1 MGNENSTTQNQSE
14 GAGPPNIILLP
25 PNPETP
31 QATAPELGQTPR
43 NAADV
48 PRKQGKKTENI
59 CGGDSRSISPG
70 AARTLAENTFPL
82 PLPTDSIWGHA
93 AEDPAS
99 TNPAKGPPD
108 LTIQGHVTEECR
120 GLFRTDCLSQAGEVN
135 EHHMPASLPFEELVQ
150 GDIHASQKADD
161 GEWLPPHRNVEEF
174 LSEAQ
179 ENKEAKLTAAGDSDH
194 TTVVVLPVT
203 GDQREAS
210 MDTGSSECPSLMQ
223 EMLPACS
230 SEPEI
235 MQLSKQL
242 SEKSDPNPC
251 LVSQGKEAGDDF
263 TPSESPKDS
272 GFPQAIHKEPAATQI
287 SKGDPDGEDGL
298 TVKHETLIPND
309 FASGGCNRE
318 ECRANGEAQN
328 LIDNSEASDP
338 RDIREA
344 NPNVIPQ
351 TKGQEHADTQLLVL
365 DSPFVAQ
372 SLSSTLS
379 PKGPS
384 KEPLSPGDYSG
395 SIQSTVQEA
404 PSEKCIHVDKTGH
417 IKEDLFVYIKPL
429 CEHGLSQTE
438 KMHPTSS
445 FPSENTQAPGAVSD
459 IESSCLAGE
468 SILASATEC
477 ISTLDKRQPIADGK
491 SVLEKCSLDSAGE
504 SKLSEI
510 SPKCLKLVQVSEG
523 DTEVLMGEET
533 VDLTQVPVPNTPL
546 GELNERAGS
555 LLDPIEEN
563 KRHINLEIQSDVKRE
578 NELNGHLE
586 KECATKDI
594 NSANHVNFS
603 EEAPCEFSYRSE
615 QEMSEETATD
625 SPDLGFKLVQPEDTV
640 QCPQE
645 SFWNLDEP
653 DPNSKD
659 SVLCSPATEM
669 PQESCIGVL
678 HESLHGQWEETE
690 IQPVK
695 QDGDLSPSVPRETSL
710 EMEQL
715 NPALPETVLS
725 GKGLERAESASVG
738 EKEKPHLR
746 GSQRTDKK
754 IQEAES
760 ISDNDGK
767 RQQMKVFDSGDLED
781 GAITGEGQNA
791 SLETAIEEVLNSDL
805 DSQVAGEALG
815 LEGGVQTLILLQ
827 APQQGVHSPSPT
839 LLIGSVGP
847 NLLESQPSTKVAVSN
862 NFEESA
868 QSTERGEGIASFD
881 SSQACVPSPGVES
894 KLHESNLNP
903 ITSSAA
909 ANPRGL
915 TPGYPPLEPSGQM
928 VEPLGFTGENLQ
940 KVAGLKQETMCKDVH
955 LMNLPAQNEIPL
967 QSCNKPSIRAKEY
980 GCPEQMLNKPKQVQ
994 HDLLI
999 SDIQHEGACQIN
1011 VFPKETDT
1019 NQQPI
1024 SHSKSEEDIN
1034 SHSEPALFQSPG
1046 SGSSASSC
1054 HSLTAQHP
1062 DDPGKRVLDATTG
1075 GGPSLILAPG
1085 PGVQEEAEQLAACS
1099 CQESSNNIG
1108 TQMERDEDSFWSFS
1122 PTLERS
1128 GLKTDDKMLKEPGK
1142 AAENIAFDETGST
1155 GSADDAGQ
1163 CSGIRERELPSPVG
1177 SNLALDHPDHSWQQS
1192 TSSKTEAWQSRTEPG
1207 IITGLMSLPGGPTV
1221 SVAQP
1226 NLQTTALGVHGQVGK
1241 EPPVSESLRL
1251 KSMEITAMTSRT
1263 PELASATETGPGSIG
1278 NDPKAENVP
1287 TLEASSAVL
1296 LPEDSLLSLIPEIAR
1311 EETTTTE
1318 SQGSLNK
1325 ENSSREQP
1333 SIFAIQP
1340 VPCLGQTSLSSK
1352 SQQEMF
1358 DEKKVAANL
1367 CLEDKPDCN
1376 VLGPACPENV
1386 GHVPTEDAES
1396 SNEKKTDVSHK
1407 PMEVPGC
1414 VEQGP
1419 RQACITTGLPDFREH
1434 INKIIEKSLWSTLN
1448 IEHPQ
1453 LSLEERKEKVL
1464 VLSRE
1469 DEPSFWHTSPP
1480 GQKAEPKRDGEEV
1493 ALTPEVSC
1501 RVPEDM
1507 LSPQGN
1513 TTTEK
1518 QLGGMMGLPSTQAN
1532 DVSASEDGP
1541 SLFPQTADQMER
1553 SEAVGVRVEQKV
1565 GASVEDNTCLKRGEL
1580 DRTSC
1585 LPSDPPRQQPP
1596 LENHEDFKGE
1606 DYYLTAQENSGAT
1619 FSNMDLIH
1627 PSNQSWEVVP
1637 NEKKQREGSPSSMI
1651 DVEGTSHQSGPRC
1664 APGNSPPLGD
1674 VESLAGDGYEK
1685 FGISNLGNESKPQGT
1700 GGLEELET
1708 TGRLPTGTAP
1718 KSLEKQEPLSETVE
1732 ESLKKGQNFKESQND
1747 LETTVGEAE
1756 CDIILSKIETE
1767 ARACCDKPCRNSP
1780 ETGTT
1785 RALFTPTSD
1794 SALQAN
1800 CQDQGTETLY
1810 GSLKTTVEMEKD
1822 AAAAEYFVSMDI
1834 DVPLAEPECEI
1845 SPHMIGRKS
1854 SLASSPEPGK
1864 LQVHNPQALV
1874 SEEFPSKRNFSES
1887 CHPPLQSSR
1896 EDAVAEIGQTT
1907 SDEVRD
1913 DVSVASCPVA
1923 VDATQLASADLD
1935 NRSSDAP
1942 PLCGD
1947 TVVQNSSGLI
1957 TPGIDQAT
1965 KVLESKDIVHP
1976 VSEHLYLA
1984 SVSTNDEE
1992 TPSSQSTALTQD
2004 FRRSSDSEE
2013 AFETPE
2019 STTPVK
2025 ASPVPVPPPPP
2036 EIVAE
2041 QEISPQQPPED
2052 PGFGSEAIFIPDVPQ
2067 NESLEGSPFR
2077 PPSHSF
2083 STVFDEDKPIAS
2095 SGTYNLDFDNIEL
2108 IDTFQTLEP
2117 SSPDAKNWEPK
2128 VNVRRKSTDSVPV
2141 SRSTLSR
2148 SLSLQASDFDGVSYL
2163 GNNETVTLTADTYST
2178 GSSSASSTLKR
2189 SKKPRPPSLKKK
2201 PATKKPPEAPQV
2213 KEPQPEPTLGTPEPP
2228 DPSEE
2233 KLESETKDESP
2244 KAESSGPPEVPKDRP
2259 DPTVGP
2265 GTANPLEP
2273 ASVERARP
2281 LDIGESKVQNSPPV
2295 GKKTAPLS
2303 TAPEAVEVTPPDTGG
2318 QERSPPKGIAV
2329 RLEFDYSEDKDNCEG
2344 SQESPPPPKK
2354 IGKKPVAK
2362 MPLRRPKPKKIVEKL
2377 DNTPNSPTKS
2387 PAEPNDIPVS
2397 KGSYTF
2403 DIDKWDDPNFNPF
2416 SSTTKMQESP
2426 KLPQQTYS
2434 FDPNTCDDS
2443 IDPFKSSS
2451 KIPSSPSKSP
2461 ASFEISANA
2470 TETNGM
2476 EGDNLNKPAK
2486 KKKTPL
2492 KTMVEDVMSVCSL
2505 FDTFR
2510 VKKSPKRSPLSDPPS
2525 QDPTPLPTPETPPV
2539 ITTVAHATDEEKLAV
2554 TNQKWTCMA
2563 VDLEADKQDYPQP
2576 SDLSTF
2582 VNETKFDS
2590 PTDELDYSNSYEIEY
2605 MEKIGSSLPRD
2616 DGTPKKQSLYL
2627 MFEAPQ
2633 DTLLQ
2638 SPPVRLS
2645 DSPTPCSGSSFEE
2658 TEAQMNAGVKIHHPT
2673 ARMLA
2678 PNQETSSQ
2686 APEKSKQKEL
2696 ESIALGTAS
2705 DAIELTAVED
2715 SFVSAEA
2722 LLNRISHPTSLCDPL
2737 EYLEPDLAEKNPP
2750 IFAQKLQIEATVP
2763 ADASISKTAL
2773 YSRIGTSE
2781 PEKKTGFLYQ
2791 QTDLNSALQI
2801 ARAEIVT
2808 KEREVSEWKDKYEES
2823 RGEVMEMRKIVA
2835 EYEKTIAQMI
2845 EDEQREKSVSHHTVQ
2860 QLIVEKEQALADL
2873 NSVEKSLADLFR
2885 RYEKMKEVLEGFR
2898 KNEEVLK
2905 KCAQEYLSRVKK
2917 EEQRYQA
2924 LKIHAEE
2931 KLDRA
2936 NAEIAQVRGKAQQE
2950 QAAYQASLRKEQL
2963 KVDALERTLEQ
2974 KNKEIEELTKI
2985 CDELI
2990 AKMGKS

>member
-1 MGNENSTTQNQSE
+1 MGNENSTTRNQV
-14 GAGPPNIILLP
+14 
-25 PNPETP
+25 
-31 QATAPELGQTPR
+31 TAPELGQPPG
-43 NAADV
+43 NAADIQ
-48 PRKQGKKTENI
+48 RKPGKETENI
-59 CGGDSRSISPG
+59 SGGDSSSISPG
-70 AARTLAENTFPL
+70 AARTLAKNTFPL
-82 PLPTDSIWGHA
+82 PLPAYSIWGHA
-93 AEDPAS
+93 TGGPAS
-99 TNPAKGPPD
+99 INPAEGPPD
-108 LTIQGHVTEECR
+108 LTRQGHATEECR
-120 GLFRTDCLSQAGEVN
+120 ELFDTDCPSQAGEVN
-135 EHHMPASLPFEELVQ
+135 EHCMPASLPFEELAQ
-150 GDIHASQKADD
+150 DDIHAHQKADD
-161 GEWLPPHRNVEEF
+161 AERPPPQRNVEEF
-174 LSEAQ
+174 LSDAQ
-179 ENKEAKLTAAGDSDH
+179 ESKEAKLTAAGDLGH
-194 TTVVVLPVT
+194 TIVAILPAD
-203 GDQREAS
+203 GDWREAS
-210 MDTGSSECPSLMQ
+210 VDTGPSEYPSLMQ
-223 EMLPACS
+223 EMLPAYS
-230 SEPEI
+230 SELEV
-235 MQLSKQL
+235 MHLSEQLSG
-242 SEKSDPNPC
+242 KSDPNPC
-251 LVSQGKEAGDDF
+251 FLPQGKEAEDDF
-263 TPSESPKDS
+263 PPSESPKES
-272 GFPQAIHKEPAATQI
+272 GFLQAIHKEPAATRI

-298 TVKHETLIPND
+298 IVKQETLIPND
-309 FASGGCNRE
+309 SASGGCNRE

-328 LIDNSEASDP
+328 LIDNSETSDT

-344 NPNVIPQ
+344 SSNVIPQ
-351 TKGQEHADTQLLVL
+351 TNGQEHADIQLLVL
-365 DSPFVAQ
+365 DSPLVTQ
-372 SLSSTLS
+372 SPSSTLS

-384 KEPLSPGDYSG
+384 KETLFPGDYSG

-404 PSEKCIHVDKTGH
+404 PSEKCIHVDKIGH
-417 IKEDLFVYIKPL
+417 IEEDLFVCIKPL

-438 KMHPTSS
+438 KTHPTLN
-445 FPSENTQAPGAVSD
+445 FPSEDTQAPGAVSNV
-459 IESSCLAGE
+459 ESSLAGE

-491 SVLEKCSLDSAGE
+491 SVLEKCSPDSTGQSE
-504 SKLSEI
+504 LSEI

-523 DTEVLMGEET
+523 DADVLMGQET
-533 VDLTQVPVPNTPL
+533 VDITQVPVPYTPL

-555 LLDPIEEN
+555 LLVPNEET
-563 KRHINLEIQSDVKRE
+563 KQHINLEIQSDVKRE
-578 NELNGHLE
+578 DELNGHLE

-603 EEAPCEFSYRSE
+603 EEAPCEFSCRSE
-615 QEMSEETATD
+615 QEMSEEVAIG
-625 SPDLGFKLVQPEDTV
+625 SHDLGFKLVQPEDTV
-640 QCPQE
+640 QCLQE
-645 SFWNLDEP
+645 SFWSLDEP
-653 DPNSKD
+653 DPKSKD
-659 SVLCSPATEM
+659 SALCSPATEM
-669 PQESCIGVL
+669 PQESCTRVL

-695 QDGDLSPSVPRETSL
+695 QDGDLSPSVPTGTAM

-715 NPALPETVLS
+715 NPTLPETVLG
-725 GKGLERAESASVG
+725 GKGLKRAESAPVG
-738 EKEKPHLR
+738 EVEKPHLR
-746 GSQRTDKK
+746 EYQRTDRK
-754 IQEAES
+754 IQMAES
-760 ISDNDGK
+760 ISDDDEK
-767 RQQMKVFDSGDLED
+767 KEQTKVLDSGDLED
-781 GAITGEGQNA
+781 GATSNEGQNA
-791 SLETAIEEVLNSDL
+791 SLETAIEENLNSDL
-805 DSQVAGEALG
+805 DSQVAGEASG
-815 LEGGVQTLILLQ
+815 IESGVQTLILLQ
-827 APQQGVHSPSPT
+827 VPQQGVRSPSPT
-839 LLIGSVGP
+839 LLIGSAGP
-847 NLLESQPSTKVAVSN
+847 SLLGPQSSTKVLVSN
-862 NFEESA
+862 NFGESA
-868 QSTERGEGIASFD
+868 QSTERGEGIAPCD
-881 SSQACVPSPGVES
+881 PPQECASSLEVES
-894 KLHESNLNP
+894 EHKSNLSP
-903 ITSSAA
+903 ITYSAA
-909 ANPRGL
+909 ANPTGL
-915 TPGYPPLEPSGQM
+915 TLGYPLLEPSGQV
-928 VEPLGFTGENLQ
+928 VEPLVFTGDNLQ
-940 KVAGLKQETMCKDVH
+940 TVAGLKQETMCKDVH
-955 LMNLPAQNEIPL
+955 LMSLPAQNEVTL
-967 QSCNKPSIRAKEY
+967 QSCNKPSIRAEEY
-980 GCPEQMLNKPKQVQ
+980 CCPEQVLNKPKQEQ

-999 SDIQHEGACQIN
+999 SGIQHEGTCHMD

-1019 NQQPI
+1019 EKQPI
-1024 SHSKSEEDIN
+1024 SHFKSEEDIHR
-1034 SHSEPALFQSPG
+1034 HSEPALFPGPG

-1054 HSLTAQHP
+1054 HSLTAPHP
-1062 DDPGKRVLDATTG
+1062 DDPGKKVHDGMRG
-1075 GGPSLILAPG
+1075 GVPAPVPAPG

-1099 CQESSNNIG
+1099 CQESSNSVS
-1108 TQMERDEDSFWSFS
+1108 TQIERDEDSFGSFS
-1122 PTLERS
+1122 PTQERS
-1128 GLKTDDKMLKEPGK
+1128 GLKTDDEMVQEPGK
-1142 AAENIAFDETGST
+1142 AAENISLDETEST
-1155 GSADDAGQ
+1155 GSADDPER
-1163 CSGIRERELPSPVG
+1163 CSGISERELPNPVG

-1192 TSSKTEAWQSRTEPG
+1192 TSCKTEAWQTRTGPE
-1207 IITGLMSLPGGPTV
+1207 IITSPMTLPVGPTV

-1226 NLQTTALGVHGQVGK
+1226 NLQTTALGVRGQVGT
-1241 EPPVSESLRL
+1241 EPPESESL
-1251 KSMEITAMTSRT
+1251 SQNCMEITAMANRV
-1263 PELASATETGPGSIG
+1263 PEPASATETRPGSTG
-1278 NDPKAENVP
+1278 NHPEAENVP
-1287 TLEASSAVL
+1287 TLEASSAAL
-1296 LPEDSLLSLIPEIAR
+1296 LPKDNLLSLVPEIAG
-1311 EETTTTE
+1311 EEITTTE
-1318 SQGSLNK
+1318 SQGSLSK
-1325 ENSSREQP
+1325 ENSRAQP
-1333 SIFAIQP
+1333 NIFAVQP
-1340 VPCLGQTSLSSK
+1340 VPCLGQTSLSSE

-1358 DEKKVAANL
+1358 DEKKVPANL
-1367 CLEDKPDCN
+1367 CLEDKPGCN
-1376 VLGPACPENV
+1376 VLSPACPENV

-1407 PMEVPGC
+1407 PMDLQGW

-1419 RQACITTGLPDFREH
+1419 RQACITAGLPDFREH
-1434 INKIIEKSLWSTLN
+1434 INKIIDKSVWSTLN
-1448 IEHPQ
+1448 IERPQ

-1464 VLSRE
+1464 VLSHK
-1469 DEPSFWHTSPP
+1469 DEPAFWHTSPP
-1480 GQKAEPKRDGEEV
+1480 GQKVEPKGDGEEV
-1493 ALTPEVSC
+1493 ALTPDDSC

-1513 TTTEK
+1513 TTPEK
-1518 QLGGMMGLPSTQAN
+1518 QLGGMMGLPSIQAD
-1532 DVSASEDGP
+1532 DVSKDGP
-1541 SLFPQTADQMER
+1541 NLFPQKAGQTER
-1553 SEAVGVRVEQKV
+1553 SETVGMGVAQKV
-1565 GASVEDNTCLKRGEL
+1565 GASVEDNMCLERGEL
-1580 DRTSC
+1580 DHTSC
-1585 LPSDPPRQQPP
+1585 LPSDPTRQQPP
-1596 LENHEDFKGE
+1596 LENHRDFKGE

-1619 FSNMDLIH
+1619 FSKTDLIH

-1637 NEKKQREGSPSSMI
+1637 SEKKQREGRPSSMI
-1651 DVEGTSHQSGPRC
+1651 DVEGTSQSGPLC
-1664 APGNSPPLGD
+1664 APRNSPLLGA
-1674 VESLAGDGYEK
+1674 VEPLAGGGNEK
-1685 FGISNLGNESKPQGT
+1685 LGISNLGNESKPQGT
-1700 GGLEELET
+1700 GGLEESET
-1708 TGRLPTGTAP
+1708 AGSAP
-1718 KSLEKQEPLSETVE
+1718 KSLEKQEPLRKALE
-1732 ESLKKGQNFKESQND
+1732 ESLKKDQSFQESQND
-1747 LETTVGEAE
+1747 LEETVGEAE
-1756 CDIILSKIETE
+1756 CDIILSEIETE
-1767 ARACCDKPCRNSP
+1767 ARAWCDKPSRNSP

-1794 SALQAN
+1794 SALQTS
-1800 CQDQGTETLY
+1800 CQEQGAETLY
-1810 GSLKTTVEMEKD
+1810 GSLKATVEMEKD
-1822 AAAAEYFVSMDI
+1822 AAAAAECFASTDI
-1834 DVPLAEPECEI
+1834 DVPLAEAECEL
-1845 SPHMIGRKS
+1845 SPHMIDRKS
-1854 SLASSPEPGK
+1854 SLASPPEPGK
-1864 LQVHNPQALV
+1864 LQVHNPP
-1874 SEEFPSKRNFSES
+1874 EFPSKRGFSES
-1887 CHPPLQSSR
+1887 CHPPLQSTQ
-1896 EDAVAEIGQTT
+1896 EKDAVAEIGQTT
-1907 SDEVRD
+1907 SSEVRD
-1913 DVSVASCPVA
+1913 DVRVASCPVA
-1923 VDATQLASADLD
+1923 VDATQLASSADLD
-1935 NRSSDAP
+1935 NQSSDVP

-1947 TVVQNSSGLI
+1947 TAVQSSSGLT
-1957 TPGIDQAT
+1957 TPSTEQAT
-1965 KVLESKDIVHP
+1965 GVLESKDIVHP
-1976 VSEHLYLA
+1976 VSENLYLA
-1984 SVSTNDEE
+1984 SASVHDDE

-2004 FRRSSDSEE
+2004 FQRSSDSEE

-2052 PGFGSEAIFIPDVPQ
+2052 PGFGSETIFIPDVPQ

-2163 GNNETVTLTADTYST
+2163 GNNETVALTADTYST

-2201 PATKKPPEAPQV
+2201 PATKKAPETPQV
-2213 KEPQPEPTLGTPEPP
+2213 KETQPDPTLGAPEPP
-2228 DPSEE
+2228 DPIEG
-2233 KLESETKDESP
+2233 KLESETKDESS
-2244 KAESSGPPEVPKDRP
+2244 KGESSGPPEVSEDNS

-2273 ASVERARP
+2273 ASVERASS
-2281 LDIGESKVQNSPPV
+2281 LGIGESKVQNSPPV
-2295 GKKTAPLS
+2295 GKKTSPLS
-2303 TAPEAVEVTPPDTGG
+2303 TAPKAVEVTPPDTGG
-2318 QERSPPKGIAV
+2318 QERSPPKGLAV

-2451 KIPSSPSKSP
+2451 KISSSPSKSP

-2470 TETNGM
+2470 SETNGM

-2492 KTMVEDVMSVCSL
+2492 KT
-2505 FDTFR
+2505 DTFR

-2616 DGTPKKQSLYL
+2616 DDTPKKQSLYL

-2658 TEAQMNAGVKIHHPT
+2658 TEAQVNAGVKMHHPT
-2673 ARMLA
+2673 SRVLA

-2823 RGEVMEMRKIVA
+2823 RREVMEMRKIVA